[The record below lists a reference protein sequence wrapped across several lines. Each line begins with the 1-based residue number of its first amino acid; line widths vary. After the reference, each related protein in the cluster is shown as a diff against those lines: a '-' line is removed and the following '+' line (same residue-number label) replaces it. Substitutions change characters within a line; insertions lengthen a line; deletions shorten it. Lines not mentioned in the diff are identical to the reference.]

1 MGGVREEGTPFI
13 VSSSSLTNPTLTRQ
27 FAADA
32 FSHPE
37 IFFNRLKIAIR
48 ADMDF
53 GHICDMATAIC
64 TTYASYAMSYTSI
77 LPGTGKPHELITIY
91 LNTDTSGNTSAWD
104 HPSMRAMAVRARGK
118 EDDMRLYTEEVR
130 GERELYDEP
139 GESWGDRMQSMREQG
154 QQAAEAFLDGDF
166 SAMKSF
172 FGRTY

>member
-1 MGGVREEGTPFI
+1 VGGVREKGTPFI
-13 VSSSSLTNPTLTRQ
+13 VSSSSLTKPTLTRQ

-77 LPGTGKPHELITIY
+77 LPGTGNPT
-91 LNTDTSGNTSAWD
+91 N
-104 HPSMRAMAVRARGK
+104 
-118 EDDMRLYTEEVR
+118 
-130 GERELYDEP
+130 
-139 GESWGDRMQSMREQG
+139 
-154 QQAAEAFLDGDF
+154 
-166 SAMKSF
+166 
-172 FGRTY
+172 